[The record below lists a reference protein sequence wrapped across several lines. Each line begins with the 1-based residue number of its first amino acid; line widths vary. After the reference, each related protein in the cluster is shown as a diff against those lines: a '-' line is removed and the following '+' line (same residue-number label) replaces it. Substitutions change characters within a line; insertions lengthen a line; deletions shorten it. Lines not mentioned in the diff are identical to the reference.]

1 MQSMESIVN
10 PRKHIMFIVTVPII
24 ILSVVASFA
33 LRFDFALPSSELPN
47 LYGGLLI
54 FTAVKVPIYYLFER
68 RRRLWDYVSVQD
80 LVGILGGGIAA
91 SVVACA
97 ATWFVIGPAFPKS
110 VYLIDMMI
118 CFLLT
123 AGIVFSRRLFH
134 ELMFWR
140 SSNVNR
146 DKNILIYGAGTA
158 GLTLAKEMRCNPKV
172 RTKVMG
178 FLDDDPAKT
187 GASLAGVRIQA
198 TGRFAAQIVRH
209 YSRRGSP
216 ISEIIVA
223 MPSANQRDMREVIA
237 NCRAAG
243 VPFKTVPSLAELL
256 EGKVLAGQIREV
268 SVNDLLGREAVRVSE
283 EAIGEHITGKVV
295 MVTGGCG
302 SIGSELCRQL
312 ARFSPRSLVI
322 FDQAESE
329 MFMLAM
335 ELRDRFPT
343 LNLVTEIGDVVSYS
357 RLNEAMARNAV
368 EAVFHAAAYK
378 HVPLMEAHILEAAKN
393 NVIGT
398 YNVVSAACENHV
410 GRFLMIS
417 SDKAVNPT
425 SIMGVTKRIGEILV
439 SAVPRKRNSTAGTY
453 LSVRFGNV
461 LASNGSV
468 VQIFKRQIA
477 AGGPVTVTHPE
488 MRRYFMSIPEAVQ
501 LVLQAFAMGNGGE
514 IFILDMGQ
522 PVRITELAQNMI
534 RLAGFTPDEDIRIEY
549 TGLRPGEKLY
559 EEINTD
565 SEDMMQTYHE
575 KIKIFR
581 SPLPAPEDIAT
592 WITQL
597 ERLTQAGDADRVK
610 GHLLRL
616 VPEYLGTRP
625 CDVERVDR
633 HEFERVC
640 A

>member
-1 MQSMESIVN
+1 MI
-10 PRKHIMFIVTVPII
+10 TVPIVALS
-24 ILSVVASFA
+24 ILASFA
-33 LRFDFALPSSELPN
+33 LRFDFAMPPSELPN
-47 LYGGLLI
+47 IYGGLAI
-54 FTAVKVPIYYLFER
+54 FTVVKVPIYYLFER
-68 RRRLWDYVSVQD
+68 RRRLWSYVGLQD
-80 LVGILGGGIAA
+80 LVRILVAGIVA
-91 SVVACA
+91 SAVACT
-97 ATWFVIGPAFPKS
+97 ATWFVIGPSFPRS
-110 VYLIDMMI
+110 VYSIDMMI
-118 CFLLT
+118 CFILT
-123 AGIVFSRRLFH
+123 AGLVFSRRLCH
-134 ELMFWR
+134 ELTFWR
-140 SSNVNR
+140 APLADSTKTV
-146 DKNILIYGAGTA
+146 LIYGAGAA
-158 GLTLAKEMRCNPKV
+158 GLTLAKEIRSNQKV
-172 RTKVMG
+172 STRVVG
-178 FLDDDPAKT
+178 FLDDDQTKT
-187 GASLAGVRIQA
+187 GASIAGIRVLA
-198 TGRFAAQIVRH
+198 TGHSAAQIVRH
-209 YSRRGSP
+209 YSRRSSP

-223 MPSANQRDMREVIA
+223 MPSANRRDMREVIA

-256 EGKVLAGQIREV
+256 EGKVLTGQIREV

-283 EAIGEHITGKVV
+283 EAIGEHVTGKIV

-312 ARFSPRSLVI
+312 ARFSPRCLVI

-335 ELRDRFPT
+335 ELRDRFPS
-343 LNLVTEIGDVVSYS
+343 LDLVTEIGDIVSYA
-357 RLNEAMARNAV
+357 RLDEAMARNAV

-398 YNVVSAACENHV
+398 YNVVSAAYENHV
-410 GRFLMIS
+410 QRFLMIS

-439 SAVPRKRNSTAGTY
+439 SALPLTDGPSFGTF

-514 IFILDMGQ
+514 VFVLDMGQ

-534 RLAGFTPDEDIRIEY
+534 RLAGFTPGEDINIEY
-549 TGLRPGEKLY
+549 TGLRPGEKLF

-565 SEDMMQTYHE
+565 SEDMLPTFHE

-581 SPLPAPEDIAT
+581 SPVPVPDDIAAWMT
-592 WITQL
+592 KLQT
-597 ERLTQAGDADRVK
+597 LTRTGDADKVK
-610 GHLLRL
+610 SHLLEL
-616 VPEYLGTRP
+616 VPEYLGAKPRSIIARI
-625 CDVERVDR
+625 DGSRLED
-633 HEFERVC
+633 VC

>member
-1 MQSMESIVN
+1 MESIVN
-10 PRKHIMFIVTVPII
+10 LRKHLMLIVTIPIVA
-24 ILSVVASFA
+24 LSVVTSFA
-33 LRFDFALPSSELPN
+33 LRFDFSLPSSELTN
-47 LYGGLLI
+47 LYGGLVI
-54 FTAVKVPIYYLFER
+54 FTVVKVPIYYMFER

-80 LVGILGGGIAA
+80 LVGVLGGGIVA
-91 SVVACA
+91 SMAACA

-110 VYLIDMMI
+110 VYPIDMMI
-118 CFLLT
+118 CFILI
-123 AGIVFSRRLFH
+123 AGLVFSRRLFH
-134 ELMFWR
+134 ELIFWR
-140 SSNVNR
+140 SSKADR
-146 DKNILIYGAGTA
+146 DNNILIYGAGAA
-158 GLTLAKEMRCNPKV
+158 GLTLAKEMRCNQKA
-172 RTKVMG
+172 RTKVVG
-178 FLDDDPAKT
+178 FLDDDPTKT
-187 GASLAGVRIQA
+187 GASLAGVRVLA

-209 YSRRGSP
+209 YSRRSSP

-256 EGKVLAGQIREV
+256 EGKVLTGQIREV
-268 SVNDLLGREAVRVSE
+268 SVNDLLGREAVRVSD
-283 EAIGEHITGKVV
+283 EAIGEHVTGRIV

-335 ELRDRFPT
+335 ELRDRFPS
-343 LNLVTEIGDVVSYS
+343 LDLVTEIGDVVSYS

-398 YNVVSAACENHV
+398 YNVVSAACENRV

-439 SAVPRKRNSTAGTY
+439 SAVPRKGNSASGTY

-514 IFILDMGQ
+514 IFVLDMGQ

-565 SEDMMQTYHE
+565 TEDMMQTYHE

-597 ERLTQAGDADRVK
+597 ELLTQAGDADRVK
-610 GHLLRL
+610 GHLLKL
-616 VPEYLGTRP
+616 VPEYLGARP
-625 CDVERVDR
+625 RNAAERVDR
-633 HEFERVC
+633 RQLERVC